1 MLFMRMAEV
10 LVNMLKV
17 KSLIRLV
24 TVYIKIFGRGFH
36 RLGFKAMLVL
46 KEKLLMKLEVVMVKM
61 FNYTLEM
68 KFIFSIVVV
77 SINVSN
83 MELV

>member
-1 MLFMRMAEV
+1 
-10 LVNMLKV
+10 
-17 KSLIRLV
+17 
-24 TVYIKIFGRGFH
+24 
-36 RLGFKAMLVL
+36 MLVL
-46 KEKLLMKLEVVMVKM
+46 KETLLMKLEVVMVKM
-61 FNYTLEM
+61 FNYNLEM